1 MNKIKFNNYEF
12 EIESYSKNTYFSNDT
27 ISSNAN
33 CSIITNDIDSLMTL
47 AQNTITS
54 LQIYHDDSL
63 IYNLQNIEAHIDN
76 ISETLNDD
84 KINIYINLIFKVGE

>member
-1 MNKIKFNNYEF
+1 MNKIKFNNSEF

-27 ISSNAN
+27 INSNAN
-33 CSIITNDIDSLMTL
+33 CSIITNDIDSLMTV
-47 AQNTITS
+47 AQNIITS